1 MELHDIKQLR
11 RKFELTQ
18 TGLAKLAGVSQSLI
32 AKIESGK
39 IDPTYSNAKKIFE
52 SLSSIQNRKELKA
65 QDVMNRKV
73 VAIDP
78 ESPIKAATNK
88 MKRYGISQLVVTEH
102 EKPVGIISESIILDS
117 LLTGKGKTVRE
128 VMSDCPPL
136 VPASAGVSAFSH
148 LLRYYPLIIVMEK
161 GRVQGVIT
169 KADLITK
176 VHV

>member
-65 QDVMNRKV
+65 QDV
-73 VAIDP
+73 
-78 ESPIKAATNK
+78 

>member
-1 MELHDIKQLR
+1 
-11 RKFELTQ
+11 
-18 TGLAKLAGVSQSLI
+18 
-32 AKIESGK
+32 
-39 IDPTYSNAKKIFE
+39 
-52 SLSSIQNRKELKA
+52 
-65 QDVMNRKV
+65 MNRKV